1 MNLLTFKKNVFSQ
14 NGEDGVIDQIFEL
27 IGPGNKACCEFGA
40 WDGIHFSNTRNL
52 ILSGWTGIMIE
63 GDGPRFKD
71 LVKTYGDND
80 NVHCIN
86 RFVDDDKN
94 SLSAMAQELGLSQLL
109 DNLDFLSIDIDGLD
123 YEIFEG
129 LDIFPRVICIE
140 VNAGHSPA
148 TCEFVERDIAKNNVG
163 QPLYYFTEVARKKGY
178 KLLCYSGNAFYI
190 REDVREKYKLPEISN
205 EEAYKE
211 FLDSLDDK
219 EREWLFLVNKALVEP
234 YHKYDNPYLSGK
246 SLEIESARMAKLAL
260 KSNFY
265 KTLGSIRR
273 GWWA

>member
-14 NGEDGVIDQIFEL
+14 SGEDGVIDQIFEL

-94 SLSAMAQELGLSQLL
+94 SLSAMAQELGLSQLRRCPK
-109 DNLDFLSIDIDGLD
+109 LS
-123 YEIFEG
+123 
-129 LDIFPRVICIE
+129 
-140 VNAGHSPA
+140 
-148 TCEFVERDIAKNNVG
+148 
-163 QPLYYFTEVARKKGY
+163 
-178 KLLCYSGNAFYI
+178 
-190 REDVREKYKLPEISN
+190 
-205 EEAYKE
+205 
-211 FLDSLDDK
+211 
-219 EREWLFLVNKALVEP
+219 
-234 YHKYDNPYLSGK
+234 
-246 SLEIESARMAKLAL
+246 
-260 KSNFY
+260 
-265 KTLGSIRR
+265 
-273 GWWA
+273 